1 MTHTEIENMFDR
13 MRLPYKKT
21 SHQHRSGY
29 KIGGYW
35 TIPGENYEFRIVAIL
50 PRNNWGIEITRS
62 MGAESNP
69 VYLLSGEDGITFIQ
83 QLICDKFD
91 INVDRLFGKNWQHHQ
106 ERLGKY
112 MHKRI
117 EYLSLHQLKRA

>member
-13 MRLPYKKT
+13 MRLPYNPVKK
-21 SHQHRSGY
+21 SRFRNFNGH
-29 KIGGYW
+29 W
-35 TIPGENYEFRIVAIL
+35 TIPGENYEFRIVAIV
-50 PRNNWGIEITRS
+50 PRDNWGIEITRS

-83 QLICDKFD
+83 QVICDKFD

>member
-13 MRLPYKKT
+13 MRLPYNTVMK
-21 SHQHRSGY
+21 SRFRNINGH
-29 KIGGYW
+29 W

-50 PRNNWGIEITRS
+50 PRDNWGIEVTRS

>member
-13 MRLPYKKT
+13 MRLPYNTVMK
-21 SHQHRSGY
+21 SRFRNINGH
-29 KIGGYW
+29 W
-35 TIPGENYEFRIVAIL
+35 TIPGENYEFRIVAIV
-50 PRNNWGIEITRS
+50 PRDNWGIEITRS

-83 QLICDKFD
+83 QVICDKFD